1 LAAAQRN
8 ARKGAPEPA
17 GGLAWRHRGA
27 NIAAGP
33 QGVNQPAVGDAG
45 EGDSVPIE
53 PTTGPR
59 RWAFLKSLI
68 IVGGSL
74 LAAVYTVANVLAL
87 YYAKGLSD
95 RQASAHG

>member
-1 LAAAQRN
+1 VA
-8 ARKGAPEPA
+8 
-17 GGLAWRHRGA
+17 
-27 NIAAGP
+27 
-33 QGVNQPAVGDAG
+33 
-45 EGDSVPIE
+45 
-53 PTTGPR
+53 R

>member
-1 LAAAQRN
+1 MR
-8 ARKGAPEPA
+8 ARGRPSQQEAGPGAN
-17 GGLAWRHRGA
+17 RGA

-53 PTTGPR
+53 PTTVPR